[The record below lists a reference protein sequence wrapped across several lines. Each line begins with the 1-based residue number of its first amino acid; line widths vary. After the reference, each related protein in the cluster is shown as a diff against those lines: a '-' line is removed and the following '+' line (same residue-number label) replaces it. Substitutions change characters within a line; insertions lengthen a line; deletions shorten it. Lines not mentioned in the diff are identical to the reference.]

1 MGLMRQFDTGGSMD
15 WQQIAG
21 WQAVTGHKLTPLEIE
36 VIRANYDARNA
47 PK

>member
-21 WQAVTGHKLTPLEIE
+21 WQAVTGHMLMPKEIE
-36 VIRANYDARNA
+36 VISAINVARNG

>member
-1 MGLMRQFDTGGSMD
+1 MGLMRQFDTGGQMD

-21 WQAVTGHKLTPLEIE
+21 WQSVTCHKLTQREIE
-36 VIRANYDARNA
+36 VIRDIDDARNA

>member
-1 MGLMRQFDTGGSMD
+1 MGLMRQFDTSGQMD

-21 WQAVTGHKLTPLEIE
+21 WQQVTGNKLTPFEID
-36 VIRANYDARNA
+36 VIRAIYDARNA